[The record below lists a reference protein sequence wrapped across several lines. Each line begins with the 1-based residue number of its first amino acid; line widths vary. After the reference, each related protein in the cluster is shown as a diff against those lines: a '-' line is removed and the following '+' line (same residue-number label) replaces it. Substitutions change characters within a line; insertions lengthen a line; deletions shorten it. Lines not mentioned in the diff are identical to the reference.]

1 MGNFTKLQEE
11 QRDAKEKAKLKR
23 ETLGKFFYDLAKI
36 VFTGLVIGGVISIAS
51 GQYVLNN
58 SILLMLGII
67 ATYILVHIGYNII
80 KS

>member
-11 QRDAKEKAKLKR
+11 QRAAKEKAKLNR

-58 SILLMLGII
+58 II
-67 ATYILVHIGYNII
+67 QLVIGTLVTYVFVHIGYNII